1 MGVVETEESRPLRV
15 KVIYSLSSLPS
26 QVLSQAFALW
36 IIFFYAPPSDEDRGA
51 FLPALGLPALDLGF
65 FSLPDELSPRVLL
78 GLALTL
84 MRILDSIDD
93 PVIGY
98 LTDRTSSRWGRRIPY
113 IVLASPW
120 WALLFVAL
128 FLPPFAGESAGNILW
143 LIVVVEG
150 YWLASNFS
158 GAPLEALLPHIA
170 RSHQDRVT
178 VGALQLIFG
187 VAGAFIGLTISSLLV
202 DSLGFP
208 MMAAVMATVALVGR
222 YLALA
227 GCWQQARTDDRPATG
242 GLIRSVRET
251 FSNPNFLAFLPS
263 SVLFRLGQLMLT
275 AWLPFYVATVL
286 RDVTV
291 LGRSG
296 AADSGLFT
304 SALTVLVIAGI
315 LCGIAVFTPLA
326 RRLGKASAF
335 RISMLSGSVMLFA
348 LFFSGFVPGI
358 PTVAQTI
365 VSVFG
370 AALPLAGVF
379 MLPGILI
386 ADIVDHDARR
396 TGTRREGMFYG
407 TQNLVEK
414 SASASAPLL
423 FSLVLL
429 AGDSAEHPLGIRLVG
444 PVAGALLLLGWIS
457 FRRYRLREQL
467 SPRSGEEAERAGRLA
482 PGRQAP

>member
-1 MGVVETEESRPLRV
+1 M
-15 KVIYSLSSLPS
+15 
-26 QVLSQAFALW
+26 
-36 IIFFYAPPSDEDRGA
+36 
-51 FLPALGLPALDLGF
+51 
-65 FSLPDELSPRVLL
+65 
-78 GLALTL
+78 
-84 MRILDSIDD
+84 
-93 PVIGY
+93 
-98 LTDRTSSRWGRRIPY
+98 
-113 IVLASPW
+113 
-120 WALLFVAL
+120 
-128 FLPPFAGESAGNILW
+128 
-143 LIVVVEG
+143 
-150 YWLASNFS
+150 
-158 GAPLEALLPHIA
+158 
-170 RSHQDRVT
+170 
-178 VGALQLIFG
+178 
-187 VAGAFIGLTISSLLV
+187 AGAFIGLTISSLLV
-202 DSLGFP
+202 DSIGFP

-296 AADSGLFT
+296 AGDSGLFT

-326 RRLGKASAF
+326 RHLGKASAF

-358 PTVAQTI
+358 PKVAQTI

-386 ADIVDHDARR
+386 ADIVDDDARR

-467 SPRSGEEAERAGRLA
+467 SPRSVEEAERAGRLA